1 MGPAGAT
8 LRWPRVAL
16 TVVLLVAVALLVLA
30 VVPDL
35 IVTRL
40 TGVTRDTRALLASA
54 WFFLAFAVL
63 AYVMR
68 RLQARGLL

>member
-8 LRWPRVAL
+8 FRWPRVAL

-40 TGVTRDTRALLASA
+40 TGVSRDTRALLASA
-54 WFFLAFAVL
+54 WFFLAFVALAWAV
-63 AYVMR
+63 R
-68 RLQARGLL
+68 RLQARGVL